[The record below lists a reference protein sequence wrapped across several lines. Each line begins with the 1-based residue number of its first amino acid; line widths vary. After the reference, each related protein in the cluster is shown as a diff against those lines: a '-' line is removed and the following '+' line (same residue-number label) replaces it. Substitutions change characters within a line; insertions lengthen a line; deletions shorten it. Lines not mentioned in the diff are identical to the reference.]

1 MTRAPDTALELSLLG
16 VPSVR
21 IGTEPVRLSLTRA
34 YALLSYLALEGRA
47 VRREQLASLL
57 WPDAEAAVGR
67 ARLRRLIYQTE
78 ELCARDLF
86 QGHDGS
92 ISLSSES
99 IRCDAVAFRRV
110 ARTVIAGGVPAEPQ
124 SEVEA
129 LALAA
134 CSPLMDG
141 LQCDSGP
148 FDDWLSA
155 QRVEHEQLLCRLL
168 VRLAEQQRA
177 RQRFD
182 AAIDTVERLL
192 RVDPF
197 SEPAHVLRMTLAA
210 DARDA
215 AGVDAAFMRCADALR
230 AEFGTKPA
238 AATERAYSE
247 CLSRAASSQGAG
259 SRPGDELHAPFEVRF
274 AFGRHGPVAY
284 ATLGRGSEALVVM
297 PGFVSHMEIGWE
309 HPGIRSVL
317 SQLARHFK
325 VVLFDRR
332 GVGLSERMGAVS
344 TIDSAVDDVLTILDA
359 ASIAKAWLFGSSEGG
374 PAAIRLAARHPSRV
388 TGLLLF
394 GAMARGSRA
403 VDYPWALHREGFDA
417 WMQNLVANWGGPADI
432 ETFAPTLQ
440 HDPSTRAWWSR
451 MLRHAASPA
460 SIRAV
465 LAGLRD
471 ADVRDSLPAIR
482 CPTLVMHRRGDR
494 AVRFEAGEHLAS
506 SISGAEFVA
515 MEGACHWWWVE
526 HPDDVAKHMLRFTG
540 RGDAHAAPALDSA
553 RDNHYQ

>member
-1 MTRAPDTALELSLLG
+1 MTREPDTPLDLSLLG

-21 IGTEPVRLSLTRA
+21 IGADPVRLSLTRS

-47 VRREQLASLL
+47 VSREQLATLL
-57 WPDAEAAVGR
+57 WPDAETAIGR
-67 ARLRRLIYQTE
+67 ARLRRLLHQTE
-78 ELCARDLF
+78 DLCARDLF
-86 QGHDGS
+86 EGHDGS
-92 ISLSSES
+92 IALSRGAV
-99 IRCDAVAFRRV
+99 RCDAAAFRRV
-110 ARTVIAGGVPAEPQ
+110 ARAAIAGGVPSESP

-129 LALAA
+129 LAHAA
-134 CSPLMDG
+134 CAPLMDG
-141 LQCDSGP
+141 LHCDSEA
-148 FDDWLSA
+148 FDDWLGA

-168 VRLAEQQRA
+168 VRLAEQQRVE
-177 RQRFD
+177 RRLD

-197 SEPAHVLRMTLAA
+197 SEPAHVVRMALAA
-210 DARDA
+210 DARDPT
-215 AGVDAAFMRCADALR
+215 GVEAAFTRCADALR

-238 AATERAYSE
+238 AATERAYAE
-247 CLSRAASSQGAG
+247 CLSRARTSDYADLVA
-259 SRPGDELHAPFEVRF
+259 RDDVHAPYEVRF
-274 AFGRHGPVAY
+274 ALGRHGPVAY

-297 PGFVSHMEIGWE
+297 PGFVSHMEIAWE
-309 HPGIRSVL
+309 HPGIRGVL
-317 SQLARHFK
+317 SRLAQHFK
-325 VVLFDRR
+325 VVVFDRR
-332 GVGLSERMGAVS
+332 GVGLSERIGAVS
-344 TIDSAVDDVLTILDA
+344 TIDAAAEDVLTILDS

-374 PAAIRLAARHPSRV
+374 PAAIRLAGRHPSRV

-403 VDYPWALHREGFDA
+403 ADYPWALHRDGFDV
-417 WMQNLVANWGGPADI
+417 WMQNLVTHWGGPANI

-471 ADVRDSLPAIR
+471 ADVRDCLPTIR

-526 HPDDVAKHMLRFTG
+526 QPDDVAKQLLRFTG
-540 RGDAHAAPALDSA
+540 RPA
-553 RDNHYQ
+553 